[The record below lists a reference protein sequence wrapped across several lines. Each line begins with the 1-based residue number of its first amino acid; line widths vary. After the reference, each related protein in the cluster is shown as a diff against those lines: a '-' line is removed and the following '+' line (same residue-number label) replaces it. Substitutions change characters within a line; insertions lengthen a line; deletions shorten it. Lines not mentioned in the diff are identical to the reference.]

1 MLRFGNPL
9 PLNYYHTNLFS
20 YEVDLP
26 VVDDAT
32 GKVVNQFQKPM
43 KLVEELINLYSTP
56 GDWILDGLGGTGMFR
71 TVYWYITMS

>member
-32 GKVVNQFQKPM
+32 GKVVNQFQKPL

-56 GDWILDGLGGTGMFR
+56 GDWILDGLGGTGMFH
-71 TVYWYITMS
+71 TVPVQLL